1 MFLPILAF
9 YYFYSFIQKCP
20 FSPTFCWEFEIEQ
33 MALGIRLEINFR
45 VYRQDILQAP
55 WKKQSIGFHFLE
67 VLFHQWQCLTC
78 NYGSSN
84 TWWMN
89 RQLYSRDYS
98 WHGVLF
104 FYSLYIFLYIPLSS
118 PILRQVACHFPFHM
132 SQFNEM
138 SLWKISLN
146 TD

>member
-1 MFLPILAF
+1 MSLR
-9 YYFYSFIQKCP
+9 
-20 FSPTFCWEFEIEQ
+20 
-33 MALGIRLEINFR
+33 IRLEINFR

-55 WKKQSIGFHFLE
+55 WKKQSIGFHFLK

-146 TD
+146 TDSNVLSFAMWILWKIKESERPWTPSDDHEE